1 VAAPVVR
8 AGRPSTETTRPW
20 RSLTAQRVIRART
33 LRSQVQLRVRPAAT
47 GTTVAF
53 DEENLPD
60 EHARAVC
67 KGHWAQVL
75 DDLESAVP
83 ANMLARKS

>member
-1 VAAPVVR
+1 
-8 AGRPSTETTRPW
+8 
-20 RSLTAQRVIRART
+20 
-33 LRSQVQLRVRPAAT
+33 VRPATT

-53 DEENLPD
+53 DEEHLPD
-60 EHARAVC
+60 EHAGAVC